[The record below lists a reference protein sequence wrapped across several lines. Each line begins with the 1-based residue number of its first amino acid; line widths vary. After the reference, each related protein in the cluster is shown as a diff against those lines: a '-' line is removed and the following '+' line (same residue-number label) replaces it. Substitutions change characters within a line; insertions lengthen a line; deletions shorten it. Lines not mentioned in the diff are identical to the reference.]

1 VQGSRQ
7 QTTDTRLCHDLSV
20 THLAC
25 AAAILAGGK
34 ARRFGGQDKS
44 RLVVEGLPIIVRQ
57 VQVLQRLARPI
68 FVVAPHADRFADLGL
83 EVHPDLIPDIGA
95 IGGLYTA
102 LERSPEDAVLVV
114 ACDQPFLD
122 EQILERLVALSAGAD
137 GAWLKTPA
145 GVEPLL
151 ACYRRSARAAVREQI
166 AQGRLKLGDLGKV
179 LRMRDLDVHQ
189 AADGSPLERLL
200 LNINSPE
207 DYARV
212 E

>member
-1 VQGSRQ
+1 V
-7 QTTDTRLCHDLSV
+7 TR
-20 THLAC
+20 LAC

-34 ARRFGGQDKS
+34 ARRFGGRDKS

-57 VQVLQRLARPI
+57 VQVLQRLACPI

-102 LERSPEDAVLVV
+102 LERSPEEAVLVV

-122 EQILERLVALSAGAD
+122 ERILGRLVALSEGAD
-137 GAWLKTPA
+137 GAWLKTPG

-151 ACYRRSARAAVREQI
+151 ACYRRRARAAVRQEI
-166 AQGRLKLGDLGKV
+166 EAGRLKLGDLGGV
-179 LRMRDLDVHQ
+179 LQIRELDVQ
-189 AADGSPLERLL
+189 DVPAVPPIDRLL
-200 LNINSPE
+200 LNINSPD
-207 DYARV
+207 DYARI